1 MDDLRAKCPWDKKQT
16 FETLRTL
23 TIEETFELS
32 EAIQDSDA
40 TEIKKEL
47 GDVLLHIVFYAKL
60 ADEKG
65 WFDIKDVMDSLVE
78 KLIHRH
84 PHIYGDVKAN
94 DAETVKENWEK
105 IKLKEKGN
113 KGVLDG
119 VPKSMPSLVKALRMQ
134 EKAAQVGFDWQNND
148 QVWDKVEEELKEFKD
163 AKTKEE
169 REKELGDVLFSIVNY
184 ARAEG
189 LNPDDALEYTNRKFK
204 NRFEFIE
211 KQAVKNNENLVE
223 LSLEEMDAY
232 WIDSK
237 KIFK

>member
-1 MDDLRAKCPWDKKQT
+1 MDELRMKCPWDKKQT
-16 FETLRTL
+16 FESLRTL

-32 EAIQDSDA
+32 ESIQEYDPE
-40 TEIKKEL
+40 EIKKEL
-47 GDVLLHIVFYAKL
+47 GDVLLHIVFYSRM

-65 WFDIKDVMDSLVE
+65 WFDIKDVMDTLVA

-84 PHIYGDVKAN
+84 PHIYGDVKA
-94 DAETVKENWEK
+94 DDEQTVKENWEK

-119 VPKSMPSLVKALRMQ
+119 VPKSLPSLVKSLRMQ
-134 EKAAQVGFDWQNND
+134 EKAAQVGFDWENKD
-148 QVWDKVEEELKEFKD
+148 QVWEKVEEELSEFKN
-163 AKTKEE
+163 AKSQDK
-169 REKELGDVLFSIVNY
+169 REQELGDLIFSIVNY

-211 KQAVKNNENLVE
+211 TEAKKNNEVLE
-223 LSLEEMDAY
+223 DLSLEQMDRY
-232 WIDSK
+232 WLESK
-237 KIFK
+237 AKFK